1 MNRRDIPNLITI
13 VRVLLVAPLVWY
25 LSAGRYGA
33 ALAVALV
40 AGVSDALDG
49 FLAKRYGWESRIGG
63 ILDPL
68 ADKLLL
74 VGSFVM
80 LGLAGLIPIWLVV
93 LALLRDLIIVT
104 GATLFNTLI
113 ERVEPEPSL
122 LSKINTTCQILLV
135 LTVLVAQLFAWV
147 PGGFVEALVVLTAVT
162 TLTSGGHYVWA
173 WGRLAWRIS
182 RQEAADE

>member
-1 MNRRDIPNLITI
+1 MSRRDIPNLITI
-13 VRVLLVAPLVWY
+13 IRILLVAPLMWY
-25 LSAGRYGA
+25 LAVERYAA

-63 ILDPL
+63 ILDPI

-93 LALLRDLIIVT
+93 LVLLRDLVIVV
-104 GATLFNTLI
+104 GAALYQALI
-113 ERVEPEPSL
+113 SRLEPEPSPI
-122 LSKINTTCQILLV
+122 SKINTTFQIVLV
-135 LTVLVAQLFAWV
+135 LAVLLDQLIGAFPA
-147 PGGFVEALVVLTAVT
+147 ELVSGLVLLTAAT
-162 TLTSGGHYVWA
+162 TFASGAHYVWA
-173 WGRLAWRIS
+173 WGRLSWRLA
-182 RQEAADE
+182 RPGAADE

>member
-1 MNRRDIPNLITI
+1 MNRRDLPNLITI

-40 AGVSDALDG
+40 AGLSDALDG
-49 FLAKRYGWESRIGG
+49 YLAKRYGWESRIGG

-93 LALLRDLIIVT
+93 LALLRDLVIVI
-104 GATLFNTLI
+104 GAILFNTLI

-122 LSKINTTCQILLV
+122 LSKFNTTCQILLV
-135 LTVLVAQLFAWV
+135 LAVLVAQLVAWISGAV
-147 PGGFVEALVVLTAVT
+147 IQVLVILTAVT
-162 TLTSGGHYVWA
+162 TFASGVHYVWT
-173 WGRLAWRIS
+173 WGRLAWRLS
-182 RQEAADE
+182 PREAADE